1 MSDLISRSAL
11 YNKLVELET
20 LARNRVLDTPIN
32 NPCYQRY
39 VSQMNERTMLKELVA
54 DLSTAYNVDKVVAE
68 LEERTAFLK
77 NCTKYGNENTEQQEK
92 SYSTMMMYEI
102 ADLIDD
108 LIDIVRKGGAE

>member
-39 VSQMNERTMLKELVA
+39 VSQMNERTRLKELVA
-54 DLSTAYNVDKVVAE
+54 DLSTAYDVEKVVAE
-68 LEERTAFLK
+68 LEEYAKGNVCKRFPDGCPYKDEPNILCE
-77 NCTKYGNENTEQQEK
+77 NCG
-92 SYSTMMMYEI
+92 
-102 ADLIDD
+102 ALGA
-108 LIDIVRKGGAE
+108 IDIVKRGGVE

>member
-54 DLSTAYNVDKVVAE
+54 DLSTAYNVDKVVEE
-68 LEERTAFLK
+68 LEEHKTQ
-77 NCTKYGNENTEQQEK
+77 YGKLQFAHNDANMVCVYVGKEQV
-92 SYSTMMMYEI
+92 
-102 ADLIDD
+102 IDCA
-108 LIDIVRKGGAE
+108 IDIVRKGGVE

>member
-39 VSQMNERTMLKELVA
+39 VSQMNERTRLKELVA
-54 DLSTAYNVDKVVAE
+54 DLPTAYNVDKVVAE
-68 LEERTAFLK
+68 LENVKLIRV
-77 NCTKYGNENTEQQEK
+77 EQCHDD
-92 SYSTMMMYEI
+92 YEI
-102 ADLIDD
+102 EVMTSNNFDEA
-108 LIDIVRKGGAE
+108 IDIVRKGGVE

>member
-68 LEERTAFLK
+68 LEEEKTMAYD
-77 NCTKYGNENTEQQEK
+77 NCDGGS
-92 SYSTMMMYEI
+92 SYKAYSQ
-102 ADLIDD
+102 A
-108 LIDIVRKGGAE
+108 IDIVRRGGVE

>member
-54 DLSTAYNVDKVVAE
+54 DLSTAYNADKVVAE
-68 LEERTAFLK
+68 LEE
-77 NCTKYGNENTEQQEK
+77 E
-92 SYSTMMMYEI
+92 SDYEP
-102 ADLIDD
+102 IDYD
-108 LIDIVRKGGAE
+108 YCDMSCSGEEHFIVTDKAIDIVRKGGME

>member
-39 VSQMNERTMLKELVA
+39 VSLMNERTRLKELVA
-54 DLSTAYNVDKVVAE
+54 DLPTAYDVDKVVEE
-68 LEERTAFLK
+68 LEKKRIEVQKMK
-77 NCTKYGNENTEQQEK
+77 NDC
-92 SYSTMMMYEI
+92 I
-102 ADLIDD
+102 ALSDMEACDIESITYDRA
-108 LIDIVRKGGAE
+108 IDIVKRGGIE